1 MFASSVLRAA
11 CHDRPAHVCVR
22 YNTCEQR
29 PSETHRL
36 CCALLRFGRC
46 SGAERLRADASA
58 ARRCA
63 EEIDDSPSAEDS
75 DSDEFLYNWCVENG
89 VP

>member
-1 MFASSVLRAA
+1 LA
-11 CHDRPAHVCVR
+11 
-22 YNTCEQR
+22 
-29 PSETHRL
+29 
-36 CCALLRFGRC
+36 RC

-75 DSDEFLYNWCVENG
+75 DDEFLYNWCVENG

>member
-1 MFASSVLRAA
+1 VSNESAVRNPFAFAVL
-11 CHDRPAHVCVR
+11 CF
-22 YNTCEQR
+22 
-29 PSETHRL
+29 
-36 CCALLRFGRC
+36 ALAQC

-75 DSDEFLYNWCVENG
+75 DDEFLYNWCVENG